1 MCFEL
6 IKENKE
12 VQCPQCDK
20 VWCKG
25 CNEKWMYQQK
35 YSMRVRNTCPFCRAV
50 STTASEPLLNNVEN
64 ERENDRNDRESNATF
79 FENMLKYIVSVFGL
93 GLLIA
98 LPIIEIV
105 TSTDEVAFTSLTL
118 LVLILL
124 LVLLQAYI
132 HRYYFQQQRR
142 NDDYELEENEEY
154 AV

>member
-6 IKENKE
+6 IKENEE
-12 VQCPQCDK
+12 VHCPQCDK

-25 CNEKWMYQQK
+25 CNDKWRYQQK
-35 YSMRVRNTCPFCRAV
+35 YSMKVRNTCPFCRAV
-50 STTASEPLLNNVEN
+50 SATASEPLLSNVEN
-64 ERENDRNDRESNATF
+64 DRENDRESNATF
-79 FENMLKYIVSVFGL
+79 IENMLKYILSIFSL

-98 LPIIEIV
+98 LPIIEIA

-118 LVLILL
+118 IVLILL
-124 LVLLQAYI
+124 LVFLQAYI